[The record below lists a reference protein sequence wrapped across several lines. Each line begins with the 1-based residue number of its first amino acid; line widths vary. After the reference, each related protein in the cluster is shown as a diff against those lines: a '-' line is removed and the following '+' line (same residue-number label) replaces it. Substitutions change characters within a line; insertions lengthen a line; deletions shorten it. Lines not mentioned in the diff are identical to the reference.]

1 MNKPITSRIQH
12 ATDKGMVRQ
21 PLLNMGSPVKQT
33 DVELENKAKE
43 TIEQVDSYQEGKLG
57 VRTNRTRVEPGDLVK
72 GGEITRNKSWD
83 DLRKEGWS
91 EEKINKAKAWS
102 KDNPDAPRIQVGTGE
117 FKDDTYKPGKTTT
130 TTSFDSYKVALKGDA
145 KKPWH
150 RRQDMR
156 STKLSTRGVI
166 KTQDKIDK
174 LNRKK
179 DKLVKKYD
187 TFDKDGKK
195 DGKLDKAEM
204 SKVKS
209 KGFLGIGNDAR
220 SLSRTENR
228 IKAYGGQLKGA
239 QGSQN
244 ASIKQQEQ
252 SVRYGNKIDLGERDA
267 RLSDAGGFDKQR
279 EVLASSTAKMK
290 SSPYKMAP
298 KSPVAK
304 KLQGNQ
310 GRLPQHLQDAIKA
323 APESPAKLDP
333 MTMMM
338 LVNAVKGKK
347 K

>member
-1 MNKPITSRIQH
+1 MNKPITSRVQH

-21 PLLNMGSPVKQT
+21 PLLNMGSPVKQK
-33 DVELENKAKE
+33 VELENKAKE
-43 TIEQVDSYQEGKLG
+43 VNESVRGMENGKVG
-57 VRTNRTRVEPGDLVK
+57 VRNTSTKVEPAKLVSK
-72 GGEITRNKSWD
+72 EIKRNKSWN

-91 EEKINKAKAWS
+91 EDKINEAKAWR
-102 KDNPDAPRIQVGTGE
+102 KKNQDAPRDQVGTGKFE
-117 FKDDTYKPGKTTT
+117 DTYTPGKTSTV
-130 TTSFDSYKVALKGDA
+130 SNFGEYKTAIKGDA

-174 LNRKK
+174 LSRKK
-179 DKLVKKYD
+179 NKLVKKYD
-187 TFDKDGKK
+187 TNKDGV
-195 DGKLDKAEM
+195 LNDKEK
-204 SKVKS
+204 SNVKS

-267 RLSDAGGFDKQR
+267 RLSDIGSAGGDKQT
-279 EVLASSTAKMK
+279 EILSNAKMK
-290 SSPYKMAP
+290 RSPYKMTP
-298 KSPVAK
+298 KSPIMKSFK
-304 KLQGNQ
+304 K
-310 GRLPQHLQDAIKA
+310 
-323 APESPAKLDP
+323 
-333 MTMMM
+333 
-338 LVNAVKGKK
+338 
-347 K
+347 

>member
-1 MNKPITSRIQH
+1 MNKPITSRVQH

-21 PLLNMGSPVKQT
+21 PLLNMGSPVKQQ
-33 DVELENKAKE
+33 VKLENKAKE
-43 TIEQVDSYQEGKLG
+43 TIEQTDSYQGGKLG
-57 VRTNRTRVEPGDLVK
+57 VQTSRTRVEPGELKK
-72 GGEITRNKSWD
+72 GNEITRNKSWN

-91 EEKINKAKAWS
+91 EEKINEAKAWR
-102 KDNPDAPRIQVGTGE
+102 KKNQDAPSDQVGTGKFE
-117 FKDDTYKPGKTTT
+117 PDTYTPGTTTKTTD
-130 TTSFDSYKVALKGDA
+130 FNSYKVAVKGDA

-174 LNRKK
+174 LSRKK
-179 DKLVKKYD
+179 NKLVKKYD
-187 TFDKDGKK
+187 TNKDGE
-195 DGKLDKAEM
+195 LDKAEK

-244 ASIKQQEQ
+244 ASVKQQEQ

-267 RLSDAGGFDKQR
+267 RLSDAGGFDKQKAA
-279 EVLASSTAKMK
+279 LSSAANMK
-290 SSPYKMAP
+290 SSPYKMMP
-298 KSPVAK
+298 KSPAMK
-304 KLQGNQ
+304 ALIGNQ
-310 GRLPQHLQDAIKA
+310 KNLPDALKNKILK
-323 APESPAKLDP
+323 S
-333 MTMMM
+333 
-338 LVNAVKGKK
+338 KG
-347 K
+347 

>member
-1 MNKPITSRIQH
+1 MNKPITSRVQH

-21 PLLNMGSPVKQT
+21 PLLNMGSPVKQK
-33 DVELENKAKE
+33 VKLENKAKE
-43 TIEQVDSYQEGKLG
+43 VNESVRGMENGKIG
-57 VRTNRTRVEPGDLVK
+57 VRSTSTRVEPAKLVK
-72 GGEITRNKSWD
+72 G
-83 DLRKEGWS
+83 KENMKTVNTDTYDGSGGYASDKDWNAFLKTPKGKAYL
-91 EEKINKAKAWS
+91 EKNTK
-102 KDNPDAPRIQVGTGE
+102 QVGTGT
-117 FKDDTYKPGKTTT
+117 FAPDTYTPGKTSTVS
-130 TTSFDSYKVALKGDA
+130 SFGEYKTALSGDA

-179 DKLVKKYD
+179 NKLVAKYD
-187 TFDKDGKK
+187 TDKNGE
-195 DGKLDKAEM
+195 LDNKEK

-244 ASIKQQEQ
+244 ASVKQQEQ

-267 RLSDAGGFDKQR
+267 RLSDIGPAGGDKQT
-279 EVLASSTAKMK
+279 EILSNAKMK
-290 SSPYKMAP
+290 RSPYKMMP
-298 KSPVAK
+298 KSPIMKSFK
-304 KLQGNQ
+304 K
-310 GRLPQHLQDAIKA
+310 
-323 APESPAKLDP
+323 
-333 MTMMM
+333 
-338 LVNAVKGKK
+338 
-347 K
+347 

>member
-1 MNKPITSRIQH
+1 MNKPITSRVQH

-21 PLLNMGSPVKQT
+21 PLLNMGSPVKQK
-33 DVELENKAKE
+33 VKLENKAKE
-43 TIEQVDSYQEGKLG
+43 VNESVRGMENGKVG
-57 VRTNRTRVEPGDLVK
+57 VRNSSTRVEPAKLVK
-72 GGEITRNKSWD
+72 GNEITRNKSWD

-91 EEKINKAKAWS
+91 EDKINKAKAWRN
-102 KDNPDAPRIQVGTGE
+102 KNPEAPRDQVGTGKFE
-117 FKDDTYKPGKTTT
+117 PDTYTPGKTSTVS
-130 TTSFDSYKVALKGDA
+130 SFGEYKTAIKGDA

-150 RRQDMR
+150 RRQDQR

-174 LNRKK
+174 LSRKK
-179 DKLVKKYD
+179 SKLVKKYD
-187 TFDKDGKK
+187 TNKDGV
-195 DGKLDKAEM
+195 LNDKER

-267 RLSDAGGFDKQR
+267 RLSDIGPAGGDKQT
-279 EVLASSTAKMK
+279 EILSNAKMK
-290 SSPYKMAP
+290 RSPYKMTP
-298 KSPVAK
+298 KSPIMKSFK
-304 KLQGNQ
+304 K
-310 GRLPQHLQDAIKA
+310 
-323 APESPAKLDP
+323 
-333 MTMMM
+333 
-338 LVNAVKGKK
+338 
-347 K
+347 

>member
-1 MNKPITSRIQH
+1 MNKPITSRVQH

-21 PLLNMGSPVKQT
+21 PLLNMGSPVKQK
-33 DVELENKAKE
+33 VKLENAA
-43 TIEQVDSYQEGKLG
+43 QEVNESVRAMENGKVG
-57 VRTNRTRVEPGDLVK
+57 VRNSSTRVEPAKLVK
-72 GGEITRNKSWD
+72 GKKKTILYTDLPPEQREAARAYNKKKYGTHNPTAAG
-83 DLRKEGWS
+83 L
-91 EEKINKAKAWS
+91 A
-102 KDNPDAPRIQVGTGE
+102 DNTTQTP
-117 FKDDTYKPGKTTT
+117 DTYTPGKTSTAS
-130 TTSFDSYKVALKGDA
+130 SFGEYKTAVKGDA

-156 STKLSTRGVI
+156 STKLSTKGVI

-179 DKLVKKYD
+179 NKLVKKYD
-187 TFDKDGKK
+187 ANKDGI
-195 DGKLDKAEM
+195 LDKAEK

-267 RLSDAGGFDKQR
+267 RLSDIGPAGGDKQT
-279 EVLASSTAKMK
+279 EILSNAKMK
-290 SSPYKMAP
+290 RSPYKMMP
-298 KSPVAK
+298 KSPAMKTLIGNK
-304 KLQGNQ
+304 KN
-310 GRLPQHLQDAIKA
+310 LPDALKQKILN
-323 APESPAKLDP
+323 S
-333 MTMMM
+333 
-338 LVNAVKGKK
+338 KG
-347 K
+347 